1 MKKPKFKVGDR
12 VRLKGKHGRVEFERG
27 IAKVEVADEDN
38 YVLRFKDY
46 SHGWVKGDNLERVK

>member
-1 MKKPKFKVGDR
+1 M
-12 VRLKGKHGRVEFERG
+12 RLKGKHGRVEFERG